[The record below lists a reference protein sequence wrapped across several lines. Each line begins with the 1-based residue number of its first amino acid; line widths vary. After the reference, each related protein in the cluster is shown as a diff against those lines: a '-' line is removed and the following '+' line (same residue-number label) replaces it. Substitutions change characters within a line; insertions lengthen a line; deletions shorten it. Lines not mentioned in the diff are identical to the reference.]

1 MGIDKF
7 RFIGSISEYL
17 LTYFLCPVC
26 DDVVEEPIVSPCCQ
40 SIFCRKCYYA
50 SIADSFTGTSICQEC
65 NLDVQELIVDCDFRG
80 TLRKVYEELSMR
92 CKHQLCRE
100 ILSVENYKEHDS
112 LCGWRIK
119 SKKAVD
125 HDCNCSPELTSLIR
139 RLERIENAHLHISLH
154 STNESNREPRTGRIS
169 LWIGCTTMLI
179 LFFLYSLFVFLVNF
193 YDEDWILPPQ

>member
-50 SIADSFTGTSICQEC
+50 SIADSFTGTNICQEC
-65 NLDVQELIVDCDFRG
+65 KVDVQELIVDCDFRG
-80 TLRKVYEELSMR
+80 TLRKIYRELRMR
-92 CKHQLCRE
+92 CKRQSCRE
-100 ILSVENYKEHDS
+100 ILNFENYKQHDS
-112 LCGWRIK
+112 LCGQRIE
-119 SKKAVD
+119 SKKTV
-125 HDCNCSPELTSLIR
+125 HPNCNCSSEFSSLIR

-154 STNESNREPRTGRIS
+154 STNESIREPRIGRIS
-169 LWIGCTTMLI
+169 WIVSTTILI
-179 LFFLYSLFVFLVNF
+179 LFFLLVLLVNF
-193 YDEDWILPPQ
+193 YDEDWTLPPQ